1 VLLRITAE
9 LVAAV
14 CAGGVSFVL
23 FSYTLAFVA
32 RPRRWG
38 LSLLRAAIVEI
49 LVIWAIVP
57 LWPLWWVLGGIYEAA
72 LRGVGEASGRR
83 NPIILLH
90 GFGMN
95 RTQWI
100 WMARRLRA
108 RGHGPIYGMNYFS
121 LQSIA
126 RSSRQLS
133 RYVDRVLEREH
144 CAQVDLVAHSMGGVV
159 ARYFN
164 ERLSD
169 GRKIGRLITI
179 ATPHAGTRMGRLG
192 PGIPGARDLL
202 GRSELL
208 GELGPVRP
216 GADYTS
222 IWSRADAVV
231 QPTESAS
238 IAPGGIDEVFEDL
251 GHLSL
256 VLSPRVVAAID
267 ARLRAP
273 VLPSST
279 PSGAAFGREPI

>member
-14 CAGGVSFVL
+14 CAGGVSYVML
-23 FSYTLAFVA
+23 SYTLAFVA

-38 LSLLRAAIVEI
+38 LRLLRAALVEI

-57 LWPLWWVLGGIYEAA
+57 LWPLWWVLGGLYEAA
-72 LRGVGEASGRR
+72 MQGVGDAGGRR

-95 RTQWI
+95 RTQWV
-100 WMARRLRA
+100 WMARSLRA

-121 LQSIA
+121 LQPVTRSA
-126 RSSRQLS
+126 RLLARFIDVVLAREGSRQ
-133 RYVDRVLEREH
+133 VDV
-144 CAQVDLVAHSMGGVV
+144 VAHSMGGVV
-159 ARYFN
+159 ARYYN
-164 ERLSD
+164 ERLTD

-179 ATPHAGTRMGRLG
+179 GTPHAGTRMGRLG

-202 GRSELL
+202 GGSALF
-208 GELGPVRP
+208 GELGPVRA
-216 GADYTS
+216 GAPYTS

-231 QPTESAS
+231 QPAESAS
-238 IAPGGIDEVFEDL
+238 IAPGGTDEVFDDL

-273 VLPSST
+273 
-279 PSGAAFGREPI
+279 EPV